1 MDLERLFAR
10 FDDDHSGG
18 LIVSELSM
26 HLGKLLPGVL
36 SAAEQ
41 RQLFASFDLD
51 RNGVVDSTEFAMF
64 CRAGRHPVQPPGG
77 GGYEAQPA
85 SGGEESD
92 GGGSAAAMLH
102 VETIDL
108 LDLVRP
114 AASQFDERCW
124 LYVVLWLE
132 QPAGT
137 ATTEPS
143 VIGSHLVRTKVKPW
157 AAGSRQSPP
166 TSPPTAPPP
175 QRPPSL
181 LTPPTPPPQPAATL
195 PPQVQRVDARSAT
208 WKKQAMVLHPPE
220 LPHGVSLRAKIIWR
234 GHTEACIAT
243 ASVPLTSVGYG
254 STVVDAPLQ
263 MKATA
268 GKAAPTGLLR
278 PGQVRPG
285 QLLRKNKKQRK
296 EPSAPEK
303 AQARLRLHIDLR
315 V

>member
-10 FDDDHSGG
+10 FDDDHSNG

-77 GGYEAQPA
+77 GSYEAQPA

-102 VETIDL
+102 IETIDL

-137 ATTEPS
+137 STTEPS
-143 VIGSHLVRTKVKPW
+143 VIGSHLVRTKVRAVSGW
-157 AAGSRQSPP
+157 QQAISH
-166 TSPPTAPPP
+166 
-175 QRPPSL
+175 
-181 LTPPTPPPQPAATL
+181 TPHTPPP
-195 PPQVQRVDARSAT
+195 PPLHRRRSA
-208 WKKQAMVLHPPE
+208 PP
-220 LPHGVSLRAKIIWR
+220 
-234 GHTEACIAT
+234 AC
-243 ASVPLTSVGYG
+243 
-254 STVVDAPLQ
+254 
-263 MKATA
+263 
-268 GKAAPTGLLR
+268 
-278 PGQVRPG
+278 
-285 QLLRKNKKQRK
+285 
-296 EPSAPEK
+296 
-303 AQARLRLHIDLR
+303 
-315 V
+315 